1 MDKKQDAWEKL
12 ASKYSVKNLNEITN
26 EISLDG
32 IKDAYE
38 KLLNGTAVG
47 RYLLRIED

>member
-1 MDKKQDAWEKL
+1 
-12 ASKYSVKNLNEITN
+12 
-26 EISLDG
+26 LDG

-47 RYLLRIED
+47 RYLVKIDN